1 MFHIGNSKC
10 FQRLKPTRIHPG
22 LFSGKLSKSLA
33 QRLHF
38 TVLVS

>member
-1 MFHIGNSKC
+1 MFHISKSKC
-10 FQRLKPTRIHPG
+10 FHWLMPPRIHPG

-38 TVLVS
+38 TMLVS